1 MIDRPADSTEPP
13 VARKVV
19 GIDSALRLDF
29 LTLFALLAVV
39 VNGRIFKAHRV
50 VVLGHPCFL

>member
-1 MIDRPADSTEPP
+1 
-13 VARKVV
+13 
-19 GIDSALRLDF
+19 
-29 LTLFALLAVV
+29 LAVV